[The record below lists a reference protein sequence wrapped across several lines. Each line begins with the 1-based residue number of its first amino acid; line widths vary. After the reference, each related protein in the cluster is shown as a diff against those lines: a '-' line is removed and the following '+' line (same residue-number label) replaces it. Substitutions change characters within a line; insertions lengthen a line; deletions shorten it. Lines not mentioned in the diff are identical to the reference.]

1 KEGDRMMVIA
11 FDNDVR
17 KLTEF
22 TSDQAELEASIKG
35 IESGF
40 GKLLYEAMARAFE
53 ELRDVEGKR
62 SVVLFS
68 DGVDMKS
75 IEATSGGG
83 AKRAEEVGAQVN
95 AVKTETR
102 WWREAQARK
111 QKAEEHEQ
119 SKLPVQVDGRIP
131 LPPDFGGPD
140 PTTTGF
146 PKPPKPKIEI

>member
-1 KEGDRMMVIA
+1 PFTTVLVVDAANVTDTRLAAIKSLALGFVRELKEGDRMMVIA

-22 TSDQAELEASIKG
+22 TSDQAELETAIKG

-75 IEATSGGG
+75 IEATSESV
-83 AKRAEEVGAQVN
+83 AKLAEEVGASVY
-95 AVKTETR
+95 AVKIETR
-102 WWREAQARK
+102 WWLETQARK

-119 SKLPVQVDGRIP
+119 S
-131 LPPDFGGPD
+131 
-140 PTTTGF
+140 
-146 PKPPKPKIEI
+146 